1 MIAQMTDASRTM
13 ERVFL
18 EKHVMPTV
26 LVKNANTFVIV
37 TVWQMKMV
45 GVVIL

>member
-1 MIAQMTDASRTM
+1 MIAQMTNASRTM

-26 LVKNANTFVIV
+26 LVKTAKTFVIV
-37 TVWQMKMV
+37 IVWQV
-45 GVVIL
+45 